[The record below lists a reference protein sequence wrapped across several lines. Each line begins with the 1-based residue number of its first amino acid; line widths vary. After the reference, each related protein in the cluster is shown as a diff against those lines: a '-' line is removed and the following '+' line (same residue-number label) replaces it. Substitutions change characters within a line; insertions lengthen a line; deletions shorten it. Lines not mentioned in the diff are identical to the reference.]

1 MGNPFYYWA
10 TILVPLHKVVIMKML
25 RLFTIFLFVVQAQLV
40 NAQRGVRIAYI
51 DMDEILTN
59 VEEYS
64 TASTLLKKSVESWRK
79 EIELKK
85 MSLKAKEDQLQAEK
99 ILLTKELIEDREN
112 ELMDD
117 REEIVELQNR
127 YFGVNGRYIVQ
138 KNKLLQP
145 VQDRILTLV
154 REIAQERKYDF
165 VFDRSSDL
173 VMLYSAKNYDIS
185 ALVLQR
191 LNAQKRIKERK
202 QQIEERKAKLKQ
214 RKN

>member
-1 MGNPFYYWA
+1 
-10 TILVPLHKVVIMKML
+10 MKML
-25 RLFTIFLFVVQAQLV
+25 RLFILFLVVLQLQQV
-40 NAQRGVRIAYI
+40 KAQRGVRIAYI
-51 DMDEILTN
+51 DMDEILAN
-59 VEEYS
+59 VDEYS
-64 TASTLLKKSVESWRK
+64 TASSLLEKNVDAWKK
-79 EIELKK
+79 EIEVKK
-85 MSLKAKEDQLQAEK
+85 MSLKAKEEQLQAEK

-112 ELMDD
+112 ELIDD
-117 REEIVELQNR
+117 REEIVDLQNR
-127 YFGVNGRYIVQ
+127 YFGVKGRYIVQ

-145 VQDRILTLV
+145 IQDRILTLV

-185 ALVLQR
+185 ALVIQR
-191 LNAQKRIKERK
+191 LNVQKRINERK

>member
-1 MGNPFYYWA
+1 MGNPFYYWP

-64 TASTLLKKSVESWRK
+64 TASTLLEKSVESWKK

>member
-1 MGNPFYYWA
+1 
-10 TILVPLHKVVIMKML
+10 MKML
-25 RLFTIFLFVVQAQLV
+25 RLFLLFLMLLPLQHISG
-40 NAQRGVRIAYI
+40 QRGVRIAYI
-51 DMDEILTN
+51 DMDEILAN

-64 TASTLLKKSVESWRK
+64 TASSLLEKSVDAWKK
-79 EIELKK
+79 EIEVKK
-85 MSLKAKEDQLQAEK
+85 MSLKAKEEQLQAEK
-99 ILLTKELIEDREN
+99 VLLTKELIEDREN
-112 ELMDD
+112 ELIDE
-117 REEIVELQNR
+117 REELVDLQNR
-127 YFGVNGRYIVQ
+127 YFGVNGRYIIH

-191 LNAQKRIKERK
+191 LNAQKRIDERK
-202 QQIEERKAKLKQ
+202 QQIEERKARIKQ
-214 RKN
+214 QKN